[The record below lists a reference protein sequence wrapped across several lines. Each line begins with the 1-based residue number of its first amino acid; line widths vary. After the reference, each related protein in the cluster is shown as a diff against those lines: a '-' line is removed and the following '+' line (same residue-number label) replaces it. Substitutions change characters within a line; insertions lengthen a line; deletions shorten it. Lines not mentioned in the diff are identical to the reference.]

1 MTSSM
6 GYAEVIGDPIAH
18 SRSPLIHKHWLAEL
32 GLNFD
37 YRATRVT
44 RPELTTFVKER
55 RADPLWRG
63 CNVTMPLK
71 LDALML
77 ADGSSDRA
85 VAAGAANLLLP
96 KDGALMAGN
105 TDVGAILRLLA
116 ELLAAKERPDGV
128 TLLGNGGA
136 ARAVLVALRMLDIAD
151 VRIQARDLSAAY
163 KLAVEFGLG
172 QQPVRFDEP
181 VTPAGSSTPRRW
193 AWPGF
198 RPSVST
204 SVPCRLMA
212 GSSTWVTDPAETLL
226 LKSAGERGLAT
237 IDGIALRVEQAA
249 DSFMLL
255 YGRRAAAV
263 MTTRSWRAC
272 GSLNRNDQIALTGSI
287 GMGKSTVAA
296 MFAEAGVPV
305 FARTRR
311 CDGAGLWRLLVEEIG
326 QRFPGSV
333 VDGAVNRE
341 RLAPTYR
348 RPRPAGGAGDNRPS
362 GGGGSS

>member
-1 MTSSM
+1 MTSTI

-18 SRSPLIHKHWLAEL
+18 SKSPLIHKHWLAEL
-32 GLNFD
+32 DLKFD

-44 RPELTTFVKER
+44 RRELAAFVEGR

-77 ADGSSDRA
+77 ADGISDGA
-85 VAAGAANLLLP
+85 VAAGAANILLP

-116 ELLAAKERPDGV
+116 ELLAARERSAGV

-181 VTPAGSSTPRRW
+181 VDTGGLINATPLG
-193 AWPGF
+193 
-198 RPSVST
+198 
-204 SVPCRLMA
+204 MA
-212 GSSTWVTDPAETLL
+212 GFPPVPIDIGPMPANGWVFDMVTDPAETLL
-226 LKSAGERGLAT
+226 LKSARERGLAT
-237 IDGIALRVEQAA
+237 IDGIALLVEQAA

-255 YGRRAAAV
+255 FGQDAPRQSDDAV
-263 MTTRSWRAC
+263 
-272 GSLNRNDQIALTGSI
+272 L
-287 GMGKSTVAA
+287 
-296 MFAEAGVPV
+296 
-305 FARTRR
+305 AR
-311 CDGAGLWRLLVEEIG
+311 L
-326 QRFPGSV
+326 
-333 VDGAVNRE
+333 RE
-341 RLAPTYR
+341 LELQ
-348 RPRPAGGAGDNRPS
+348 
-362 GGGGSS
+362 